1 MKTLLIIGGAVMV
14 SAFIIAVC
22 NMQDRNGKKK

>member
-22 NMQDRNGKKK
+22 NMIDGKKK